1 MEPFNIVTQIF
12 AIDILQLL
20 IARGDTD
27 PVTIETIEAVVVGK
41 LFSCIH
47 SGKLDLQNKLLHIL
61 HSLISS
67 SVAHDKFSSGK
78 HREDDGIND
87 RMGSQERL
95 HEGVA
100 RSYTVHSLLVQ
111 ALVDGIATPS
121 NGPILQHWMDFI
133 LTAVP
138 QFQPAL
144 QAVVAPLNGCLC
156 HQLRSSLNDLLK
168 ASSRNQ
174 DFAEDVLA
182 GTTDAELVML
192 LNGLERF
199 ILLGLTTT
207 SENNLSEDASSPAE
221 KTTPEPGGLLGI
233 VSNVFGTD
241 TSQTTADEQ
250 FTVRFS
256 CFWS

>member
-1 MEPFNIVTQIF
+1 MEPFNIVTQTF
-12 AIDILQLL
+12 AIDIIQLL

-27 PVTIETIEAVVVGK
+27 PVTIDTIEAVVVGK

-47 SGKLDLQNKLLHIL
+47 GGKLDLQNKLLHIL

-67 SVAHDKFSSGK
+67 SVTHDKFASGK

-87 RMGSQERL
+87 RMGSQEKL
-95 HEGVA
+95 HASVA

-111 ALVDGIATPS
+111 TLVDGIATPS
-121 NGPILQHWMDFI
+121 NRPISQHWMDFI

-144 QAVVAPLNGCLC
+144 QAVVTPLNACLC

-168 ASSRNQ
+168 ASSRTQ
-174 DFAEDVLA
+174 DFAQDISA

-199 ILLGLTTT
+199 VLLGLTTT
-207 SENNLSEDASSPAE
+207 SENNVSEDDPSPAE

-233 VSNVFGTD
+233 VTNVFGTD

-250 FTVRFS
+250 FTVLFS
-256 CFWS
+256 YF

>member
-1 MEPFNIVTQIF
+1 M
-12 AIDILQLL
+12 
-20 IARGDTD
+20 
-27 PVTIETIEAVVVGK
+27 
-41 LFSCIH
+41 
-47 SGKLDLQNKLLHIL
+47 
-61 HSLISS
+61 
-67 SVAHDKFSSGK
+67 

-95 HEGVA
+95 HASVA

-111 ALVDGIATPS
+111 TLVDGIATPS
-121 NGPILQHWMDFI
+121 NRPILQHWMDFI

-168 ASSRNQ
+168 ASSRKQ
-174 DFAEDVLA
+174 DFAQDISA

-199 ILLGLTTT
+199 VLLGLTTT
-207 SENNLSEDASSPAE
+207 SENNVSEDDPSPAE

-233 VSNVFGTD
+233 VTNVFGTD
-241 TSQTTADEQ
+241 TSQTSADEP
-250 FTVRFS
+250 FTVGFS
-256 CFWS
+256 YF